1 MSGSDQRTDGT
12 DNRAS
17 EGTAEQSEG
26 VSSSIPSSGAGKSR
40 DPRVI
45 LDEML
50 DSIDLIQRYTK
61 GLTFEEFAAQRVLQD
76 AVVLRIAILGEA
88 ASHLLD
94 EDKEHWANVP
104 WRVVT
109 DMRNRLIHG
118 YFAVRLDLV
127 WQVVAVD
134 PRSLKSQ
141 LRGIRDSLA

>member
-12 DNRAS
+12 DNGAS
-17 EGTAEQSEG
+17 DGTAEQTEG
-26 VSSSIPSSGAGKSR
+26 ASSSIPSSGAERSR

-45 LDEML
+45 FDEML

-61 GLTFEEFAAQRVLQD
+61 GLTFEEFAAQQVFQD

-88 ASHLLD
+88 ASHLPD
-94 EDKEHWANVP
+94 EDKAHWVNVP

-134 PRSLKSQ
+134 LPPLKSQ
-141 LRGIRDSLA
+141 LRSIRDSLA